1 MSEIMKSS
9 NIENEL
15 SNAMETENNKK
26 RYLKF
31 LIDQEKIKDSNR
43 ILVTKIS
50 NINFTSFI
58 GSLSFKKLAQIGKYA
73 HNLPTYVLKTKKN
86 REGKIIGI
94 EEDKDTIDFLLQRPV
109 DYSRQYEMVDYL
121 LHSKENTN
129 KFPPITVV
137 ITTKEAME
145 PNNDNFYNAQKRSL
159 KDSIKFEPIDSN
171 GDIGFLD
178 ISEQF
183 YIFALD
189 GQHRLLSFKGLQELL
204 DNPKLELNKK
214 TNDGIDIKKN
224 TITLSE
230 YELNSSDIDQIF
242 NQEVG
247 VEFIPG
253 VVAGETFDE
262 SIERMRN
269 LFIDY
274 NDNQKPMGK
283 PTLTQLKSEFYA
295 EVAKEAY
302 KKHPLLSRI
311 EVVDPT
317 KANPSANSKQMTTLV
332 SMAEAAEQIYKR
344 SEFFY
349 WQDSKKIK
357 SSSKNEI
364 KKYIEKYY
372 SIFEGFLDSIYN
384 LPSIKEFLESPEV
397 VGSRARDF
405 RNFTDKTT
413 DLETGTKGRGH
424 LLFRNAGVKVLAK
437 TYNELVVKKYLRQ
450 QSEGENLSA
459 DDTIKILTKE
469 EFNKKIEKLDKLGG
483 LENIDKEK
491 SIFYGN
497 VYNFSKRKMDSSI
510 NSVDLASKILV
521 YMLGKGDREK
531 KDLDNLREKITEKRA
546 ISEKYVIDY
555 NGKPQPLVK
564 SLDGAY
570 EQTLDLPQRI
580 N

>member
-1 MSEIMKSS
+1 MNEIMKST

-43 ILVTKIS
+43 ILVTRVS
-50 NINFTSFI
+50 NINFSSFI

-73 HNLPTYVLKTKKN
+73 HNLPTYLPKTKKN
-86 REGKIIGI
+86 KEGKIIGI

-109 DYSRQYEMVDYL
+109 DYTRQYEMVDYL
-121 LHSKENTN
+121 LHSKERTN

-137 ITTKEAME
+137 INTKEAME

-159 KDSIKFEPIDSN
+159 RDSVKFEPIDSN
-171 GDIGFLD
+171 GDVGFLD

-204 DNPKLELNKK
+204 DNPNLELNKK
-214 TNDGIDIKKN
+214 NKEGIDTKKN
-224 TITLSE
+224 TIKLSE

-253 VVAGETFDE
+253 VVLGETFDE

-283 PTLTQLKSEFYA
+283 ATLTQLKSEFYSQ
-295 EVAKEAY
+295 VAKEAY

-311 EVVDPT
+311 EVMDIT

-344 SEFFY
+344 SEFF
-349 WQDSKKIK
+349 WQDFKKIK
-357 SSSKNEI
+357 TPSKKDME
-364 KKYIEKYY
+364 KYIEKYY
-372 SIFEGFLDSIYN
+372 PIFEGFLDSIYN

-397 VGSRARDF
+397 VGSRAQDF

-424 LLFRNAGVKVLAK
+424 LLFRNAGIKVLAK
-437 TYNELVVKKYLRQ
+437 TYNELVVKKYLSQ
-450 QSEGENLSA
+450 NDDEDNLRVDES
-459 DDTIKILTKE
+459 IKILTKE
-469 EFNKKIEKLDKLGG
+469 EFIKKIEKLDKLGG
-483 LENIDKEK
+483 LESIDKEK

-497 VYNFSKRKMDSSI
+497 VYNFSKRKMDPSI

-546 ISEKYVIDY
+546 INEKMVMNYDGTTINVS
-555 NGKPQPLVK
+555 K
-564 SLDGAY
+564 SLNGAY
-570 EQTLDLPQRI
+570 DQTLDLPQRI

>member
-1 MSEIMKSS
+1 MKSS
-9 NIENEL
+9 NIESEL

-50 NINFTSFI
+50 NINFKSFI
-58 GSLSFKKLAQIGKYA
+58 GSLSFKKLAQIGKFA

-214 TNDGIDIKKN
+214 TNEGIDIKKN

-344 SEFFY
+344 SEFY
-349 WQDSKKIK
+349 WHDTKKIK

-364 KKYIEKYY
+364 KKHVEKYY
-372 SIFEGFLDSIYN
+372 SIFEGFLDAIYN

-413 DLETGTKGRGH
+413 DLETATKGRGH
-424 LLFRNAGVKVLAK
+424 LLFRNAGIKVLAK

-450 QSEGENLSA
+450 KDEEDNLTV
-459 DDTIKILTKE
+459 DGTIKILTQE

-546 ISEKYVIDY
+546 INEKYVMDY
-555 NGKPQPLVK
+555 NGKPQPSVR

>member
-1 MSEIMKSS
+1 MKSS

-43 ILVTKIS
+43 ILVTKVS
-50 NINFTSFI
+50 NISFSSFI

-73 HNLPTYVLKTKKN
+73 HNLPTYLPKTKKN
-86 REGKIIGI
+86 KEGKIVGI
-94 EEDKDTIDFLLQRPV
+94 EQDKDTIDFLMQRPV
-109 DYSRQYEMVDYL
+109 DYTRQYEMVDYL
-121 LHSKENTN
+121 LASKERAN

-137 ITTKEAME
+137 INSKESME
-145 PNNDNFYNAQKRSL
+145 PNNDNFYDNQKRSQR
-159 KDSIKFEPIDSN
+159 DSIRFEPIDSN
-171 GDIGFLD
+171 SDIGFLD

-204 DNPKLELNKK
+204 DNPSLELKKKNKE
-214 TNDGIDIKKN
+214 GIDTKKDTIK
-224 TITLSE
+224 LSE
-230 YELNSSDIDQIF
+230 YGLNSSDIDQIF

-253 VVAGETFDE
+253 VVQGETFED
-262 SIERMRN
+262 SIERMRS

-274 NDNQKPMGK
+274 NDYQKPMGK
-283 PTLTQLKSEFYA
+283 PTLTQLKGEFYSK
-295 EVAKEAY
+295 VAKEAY

-311 EVVDPT
+311 EVMDIT
-317 KANPSANSKQMTTLV
+317 KSNPSANSKQMTTLV
-332 SMAEAAEQIYKR
+332 AISEAAEQIYKR
-344 SEFFY
+344 SEFF
-349 WQDSKKIK
+349 WK
-357 SSSKNEI
+357 SFKEI
-364 KKYIEKYY
+364 KKPSTKDIQKYIETYY
-372 SIFEGFLDSIYN
+372 PILEGFLDSIYN

-397 VGSRARDF
+397 VGSRAQDF

-424 LLFRNAGVKVLAK
+424 LLFRNAGIKVLAK
-437 TYNELVVKKYLRQ
+437 TYNELVVKKYLPQ
-450 QSEGENLSA
+450 DGQEDNLILDES
-459 DDTIKILTKE
+459 IKVLTKD
-469 EFNKKIEKLDKLGG
+469 EFIKKIEKLDKLGG
-483 LENIDKEK
+483 FENIDKEK

-497 VYNFSKRKMDSSI
+497 VYNFSKRKMDPSI
-510 NSVDLASKILV
+510 NSVDLAAKILV

-531 KDLDNLREKITEKRA
+531 KDLDNLREKITEKRS
-546 ISEKYVIDY
+546 IKENMVMDY
-555 NGKPQPLVK
+555 DGKTIEFSK

-570 EQTLDLPQRI
+570 DQTLDLPQRI